1 MEELLKEQLK
11 EYKVI
16 STIKVQ
22 WGDMDAMQHVN
33 NVVYV
38 KWGEMARIDYFIA
51 LGVFS
56 PEKKQSTFAPILG
69 FQSVKYIIPVVYP
82 DTIHIGTK
90 TEEIKSDRIVLKS
103 FYYSEK
109 MGKLVAI
116 KTQEVIPFDYKTQMK
131 IPVPEELIL
140 EINKLEGI

>member
-1 MEELLKEQLK
+1 MKELLK
-11 EYKVI
+11 EYKVV

-33 NVVYV
+33 NVIYV
-38 KWGEMARIDYFIA
+38 KWGETARIDYFTT

-56 PEKKQSTFAPILG
+56 PEQKQIKFAPILG
-69 FQSVKYIIPVVYP
+69 FQSVKYIVPVVYP

-90 TEEIKSDRIVLKS
+90 TEEIKVDRIVLKS

-109 MGKLVAI
+109 MSKLVAI
-116 KTQEVIPFDYKTQMK
+116 KTQEVIPFDYKIQKK

-140 EINKLEGI
+140 EINNLEGL

>member
-1 MEELLKEQLK
+1 MKEILK

-16 STIKVQ
+16 STLKVQ

-38 KWGEMARIDYFIA
+38 RWGETARIDYFIA

-56 PEKKQSTFAPILG
+56 SDPNAIPFAPILG

-82 DTIHIGTK
+82 DTIQIGTRI
-90 TEEIKSDRIVLKS
+90 EEIRADRIVLKS
-103 FYYSEK
+103 YYYSEN
-109 MGKLVAI
+109 MRKLVAI

-131 IPVPEELIL
+131 IPVPKELVL
-140 EINKLEGI
+140 KINDLEGL

>member
-1 MEELLKEQLK
+1 MKELLK

-16 STIKVQ
+16 STVKVQ

-56 PEKKQSTFAPILG
+56 SEPNAIKFAPILG
-69 FQSVKYIIPVVYP
+69 FQSVKYIMPVVYP
-82 DTIHIGTK
+82 DTIWIGTRI
-90 TEEIKSDRIVLKS
+90 EEIKVDRIVLKS
-103 FYYSEK
+103 YYYSENK
-109 MGKLVAI
+109 KQLVAI

-131 IPVPEELIL
+131 IPVPKEIIL
-140 EINKLEGI
+140 KINDLEGL

>member
-1 MEELLKEQLK
+1 MKDLLK

-16 STIKVQ
+16 STVKVQ

-56 PEKKQSTFAPILG
+56 SEHKQIKFAPILG

-82 DTIHIGTK
+82 DTIQIGTK
-90 TEEIKSDRIVLKS
+90 IEEIKADRIVLKS
-103 FYYSEK
+103 FYYSENRQQ
-109 MGKLVAI
+109 LVAI

-131 IPVPEELIL
+131 IPVPKELIL
-140 EINKLEGI
+140 EINNLEGL

>member
-1 MEELLKEQLK
+1 MKELLK
-11 EYKVI
+11 EYKVV

-33 NVVYV
+33 NVIYV
-38 KWGEMARIDYFIA
+38 KWGETARIDYFTT

-56 PEKKQSTFAPILG
+56 PEQKHIKFAPILG
-69 FQSVKYIIPVVYP
+69 FQSVKYIVPVVYP

-90 TEEIKSDRIVLKS
+90 TEEIKVDRIVLKS

-109 MGKLVAI
+109 MSKLVAI
-116 KTQEVIPFDYKTQMK
+116 KTQEVIPFDYKTQKK
-131 IPVPEELIL
+131 ILVPEELIL
-140 EINKLEGI
+140 EINKLEGL

>member
-1 MEELLKEQLK
+1 MEDLLK

-16 STIKVQ
+16 STVKVQ

-38 KWGEMARIDYFIA
+38 KWGETARIDYFTT

-56 PEKKQSTFAPILG
+56 PEQKQIKFAPILG
-69 FQSVKYIIPVVYP
+69 FQSVKYIVPVVYP

-90 TEEIKSDRIVLKS
+90 MEEIKDDRLVLKS
-103 FYYSEK
+103 FYYSENT
-109 MGKLVAI
+109 GKLVAI
-116 KTQEVIPFDYKTQMK
+116 KTQEVIPFDYKTQKK
-131 IPVPEELIL
+131 IPVPKELIL
-140 EINKLEGI
+140 EINKLEGL

>member
-1 MEELLKEQLK
+1 MEELLKE
-11 EYKVI
+11 YKVV
-16 STIKVQ
+16 STAKVQ

-33 NVVYV
+33 NTVYV
-38 KWGEMARIDYFIA
+38 KWGETARIEYFTA

-56 PEKKQSTFAPILG
+56 PKETKIKFAPILG

-82 DTIHIGTK
+82 DTIQIGTK
-90 TEEIKSDRIVLKS
+90 VEEIKADRIVLKS

-116 KTQEVIPFDYKTQMK
+116 KTQEVIPFDYKTQKK

-140 EINKLEGI
+140 EINKLEGL

>member
-1 MEELLKEQLK
+1 MKELLK
-11 EYKVI
+11 EYKVT

-38 KWGEMARIDYFIA
+38 RWGEIARIEYFTA

-56 PEKKQSTFAPILG
+56 SEPEQIKFAPILG
-69 FQSVKYIIPVVYP
+69 FQSVKYISPVVYP
-82 DTIHIGTK
+82 DTIRIGTK
-90 TEEIKSDRIVLKS
+90 TEEIKADRIVLKS
-103 FYYSEK
+103 FYYSENK
-109 MGKLVAI
+109 QQLIAI

-131 IPVPEELIL
+131 IPVPKELIL
-140 EINKLEGI
+140 KINNLEGL

>member
-1 MEELLKEQLK
+1 MKELLK
-11 EYKVI
+11 EYKVV

-33 NVVYV
+33 NMIYV
-38 KWGEMARIDYFIA
+38 KWGETARIDYFTA

-56 PEKKQSTFAPILG
+56 PEQKQIKFAPILS
-69 FQSVKYIIPVVYP
+69 FQSVKYNVPVVYP

-90 TEEIKSDRIVLKS
+90 TEEIKVDRIVLKS

-109 MGKLVAI
+109 MSKLVAI
-116 KTQEVIPFDYKTQMK
+116 KTQEVIPFDYK
-131 IPVPEELIL
+131 I
-140 EINKLEGI
+140 

>member
-1 MEELLKEQLK
+1 MKELLK

-38 KWGEMARIDYFIA
+38 KWGETARIDYFFA
-51 LGVFS
+51 LGLFS
-56 PEKKQSTFAPILG
+56 PEKKQIKFAPILG
-69 FQSVKYIIPVVYP
+69 FQSIKYIVPVIYP

-90 TEEIKSDRIVLKS
+90 MEEIKTDRIILKS
-103 FYYSEK
+103 FYYSEN

-116 KTQEVIPFDYKTQMK
+116 KTQEIIPFDYKTQMK
-131 IPVPEELIL
+131 IPVPKELIL
-140 EINKLEGI
+140 EINNLEGL